1 MPSCP
6 RCQNALPDPP
16 ERFCPSCG
24 ADLSL
29 LPPPAPTAPPPLT
42 APPGRPTIP
51 PPPASDVTPSVPY
64 NAPYGGPQGAPRAT
78 GWAPGPGAREGT
90 PWERRAEIGLATA
103 LIETTQ
109 RVITAP
115 GAFFRA
121 MPVTGGIGSP
131 LLYAV
136 IIGYAGVVISALYDF
151 VLESVMGSAFTRFGG
166 GDSAAVAGLMP
177 YFQGAIGFGMRLI
190 LGPVFLVIGLFLL
203 SGVVHLGLMA
213 LGGGARGFE
222 ATFRVACY
230 AEAAALLNIIP
241 GCGSLISAIVMLV
254 LMIIGISEAHGT
266 TRGRAAAAVLLP
278 IVLCCC
284 CLLVPLGFG
293 LASLIGAAGMQ

>member
-16 ERFCPSCG
+16 ERFCPTCG

-29 LPPPAPTAPPPLT
+29 LSPPAPDGERPTPRPGLPPIPPPAT
-42 APPGRPTIP
+42 
-51 PPPASDVTPSVPY
+51 DVTPSVPY
-64 NAPYGGPQGAPRAT
+64 GAPRGDARGST
-78 GWAPGPGAREGT
+78 AWAPGPGAREGT
-90 PWERRAEIGLATA
+90 PWERRHEIGFATA

-109 RVITAP
+109 RVITKP
-115 GAFFRA
+115 SAFFRE

-131 LLYAV
+131 LLYAL

-151 VLESVMGSAFTRFGG
+151 VLESVGGSALSRFGG

-177 YFQGAIGFGMRLI
+177 YFQGAMGFVMRLI
-190 LGPVFLVIGLFLL
+190 FGPVFLVVGLFLL

-213 LGGGARGFE
+213 LGGAARGFE

-230 AEAAALLNIIP
+230 AEAAALLNIVP
-241 GCGSLISAIVMLV
+241 GCGSLISAFVMIV

-284 CLLVPLGFG
+284 CLMVPLGIG